1 MEILILGAWTGVTW
15 WEAWATC
22 ALLHRQRQHLYSRRL
37 QAMERQARR
46 EQAMAYDAQRVAR

>member
-15 WEAWATC
+15 WVAWATC
-22 ALLHRQRQHLYSRRL
+22 SRLHRQRQHLYSRRL

-46 EQAMAYDAQRVAR
+46 EAAMAYDAQRVAR